1 MSQNW
6 VLCCSISNL
15 LDHRRAEQAG
25 LRLRR
30 LSPGP
35 ASHRRVAQGHIYAAP
50 EVSSGGKRGRRT
62 AEVTTWHP
70 TPSPHCVEHQAEPRP
85 RLRGMRMLQA
95 RVRRPL
101 SRTTGGNTPG
111 LAARE
116 AMSGILANITKDTY
130 FLALQILFQGFILQ
144 IHLHTC
150 EIFMA
155 ALVFCFCFFFLG
167 FYLFEEKSE
176 NRGRSRLLAEQ
187 GA

>member
-1 MSQNW
+1 
-6 VLCCSISNL
+6 
-15 LDHRRAEQAG
+15 
-25 LRLRR
+25 
-30 LSPGP
+30 
-35 ASHRRVAQGHIYAAP
+35 
-50 EVSSGGKRGRRT
+50 
-62 AEVTTWHP
+62 
-70 TPSPHCVEHQAEPRP
+70 
-85 RLRGMRMLQA
+85 MRMLQA
-95 RVRRPL
+95 RVSRPL
-101 SRTTGGNTPG
+101 SHTTGGNIPG

-155 ALVFCFCFFFLG
+155 ALVFCFVFLG
-167 FYLFEEKSE
+167 FYLFEKKRE

>member
-1 MSQNW
+1 MTDESKLQNW

-25 LRLRR
+25 LRLQR
-30 LSPGP
+30 LSPGL

-70 TPSPHCVEHQAEPRP
+70 TPSPHCVEHQSEPRP

-95 RVRRPL
+95 RVSRPL
-101 SRTTGGNTPG
+101 SHTTGGNIPG

-116 AMSGILANITKDTY
+116 AMSGISPT
-130 FLALQILFQGFILQ
+130 LQRIPISWPYKSSSRDLSYRF
-144 IHLHTC
+144 TC
-150 EIFMA
+150 THA
-155 ALVFCFCFFFLG
+155 
-167 FYLFEEKSE
+167 KS
-176 NRGRSRLLAEQ
+176 SWQL
-187 GA
+187 